1 MKLEEN
7 YELEC
12 DTNSSAISLHNL
24 FSNKEFKDAY
34 LSEDKEK
41 IEKLLYS
48 IGVDLSYG
56 WCIVDRLHRP
66 LGYNEVVQGGV
77 MLYMERVDD
86 EWLKGGYCS
95 MEALIRGTKDSS
107 VRSEMMT
114 MQDAYMSTGKVID
127 KCKSLQS

>member
-7 YELEC
+7 YDLEC

-34 LSEDKEK
+34 LSEDKKK

-56 WCIVDRLHRP
+56 WMS
-66 LGYNEVVQGGV
+66 G
-77 MLYMERVDD
+77 
-86 EWLKGGYCS
+86 
-95 MEALIRGTKDSS
+95 
-107 VRSEMMT
+107 SEEGAH
-114 MQDAYMSTGKVID
+114 QWKH
-127 KCKSLQS
+127 